1 MRRTLGIVGLVI
13 LVQIVGYGQAT
24 RLNPH
29 RIAVFGSSVA
39 NGRGDEF
46 ARDGYTGLLRV
57 MMAQRGW
64 EVLNQSRGG
73 DNTKTLMTRFAP
85 EGAPDPKTRYLMT
98 MNPSYVV
105 IGLSF
110 GNENLYE
117 SKTKAERDPRGR

>member
-1 MRRTLGIVGLVI
+1 MRRTLAIVGLVI

-24 RLNPH
+24 RLHPH

-73 DNTKTLMTRFAP
+73 DNTKTLMARFAP
-85 EGAPDPKTRYLMT
+85 GGKW
-98 MNPSYVV
+98 
-105 IGLSF
+105 
-110 GNENLYE
+110 
-117 SKTKAERDPRGR
+117 RGRPAPPFFNRSHS

>member
-1 MRRTLGIVGLVI
+1 MRRRILLVIVGLGHPGAESS
-13 LVQIVGYGQAT
+13 GYGQAT
-24 RLNPH
+24 RLHPH

-85 EGAPDPKTRYLMT
+85 EGAPDPEDALPDDREPELRGHR
-98 MNPSYVV
+98 PLVRQRESLRV
-105 IGLSF
+105 
-110 GNENLYE
+110 EN
-117 SKTKAERDPRGR
+117 KG